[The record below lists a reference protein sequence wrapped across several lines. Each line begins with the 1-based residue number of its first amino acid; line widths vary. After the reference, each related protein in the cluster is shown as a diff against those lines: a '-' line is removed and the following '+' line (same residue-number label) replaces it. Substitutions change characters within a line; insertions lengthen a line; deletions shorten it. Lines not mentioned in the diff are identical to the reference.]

1 MATCKICNNTLK
13 HSNIRQS
20 GRLSGCKCSEII
32 TNESISLNYIRLNS
46 RIADKKC
53 LMCDETF
60 ENLPITKWYC
70 SSKCKIRG
78 HRAGI
83 NLRPRRNVQPLR
95 KLECPS
101 CRGSFD
107 TTVFDKIY
115 CSDKCC
121 QRVSTMR
128 KSARLIEGL
137 SASGVYVT
145 RRKNYSGRWSPEEIS
160 SLRADPLCKLPDRSL
175 AAQWK
180 KCFKLGIDRD
190 RSLYADK
197 TRSPEAARQR
207 AARAPAKW
215 RRQSFRRRVRANPE
229 PTLAELRNLARGN
242 PHAEDLILEG
252 FATVLRL
259 AIPAAEAFKL
269 AKAEVNRT
277 SAQPFKEQSFNP
289 DIDYAGRETGRQV
302 SRASDIRSVRGES

>member
-1 MATCKICNNTLK
+1 MASRKTCNETLHNNNVK
-13 HSNIRQS
+13 QIH
-20 GRLSGCKCSEII
+20 CSDDLEYPEII
-32 TNESISLNYIRLNS
+32 NTKSVSLEYIHINS
-46 RIADKKC
+46 RNDDKKC
-53 LMCDETF
+53 LMCDKIF

-78 HRAGI
+78 HRSGI
-83 NLRPRRNVQPLR
+83 RLRPGRNIRPFR
-95 KLECPS
+95 NIECPS
-101 CRGSFD
+101 CRVKFE

-121 QRVSTMR
+121 QRVNTMR

-145 RRKNYSGRWSPEEIS
+145 RRQNYSGRWRPEEIS
-160 SLRADPLCKLPDRSL
+160 ALRADPLCKLPDRSL